1 MSNGSRSGWNV
12 FAGKIPRGEFFLRK
26 HSTTPPITDQKRRL
40 FYMSFTKEFKT
51 NIITKYQVNEKDTG
65 SSEVQIALLTERL
78 NYLNDHFKTHGKDH
92 HSRHGLI
99 RMVNRRRK
107 LLDYLKREDA
117 QRYQTI
123 IKELGIRR

>member
-1 MSNGSRSGWNV
+1 MGDVAVGMFSQGRFPTKNFFYENIQQPLPSQTE
-12 FAGKIPRGEFFLRK
+12 RGG
-26 HSTTPPITDQKRRL
+26 

>member
-1 MSNGSRSGWNV
+1 M
-12 FAGKIPRGEFFLRK
+12 A
-26 HSTTPPITDQKRRL
+26 
-40 FYMSFTKEFKT
+40 FTKESKT

>member
-1 MSNGSRSGWNV
+1 MGAVTVGMFSQGRFPAEN
-12 FAGKIPRGEFFLRK
+12 FFYENIQQPS
-26 HSTTPPITDQKRRL
+26 HYRL
-40 FYMSFTKEFKT
+40 KEEAFYMSFTKEFKT
-51 NIITKYQVNEKDTG
+51 NIITKYRVNEKDTG